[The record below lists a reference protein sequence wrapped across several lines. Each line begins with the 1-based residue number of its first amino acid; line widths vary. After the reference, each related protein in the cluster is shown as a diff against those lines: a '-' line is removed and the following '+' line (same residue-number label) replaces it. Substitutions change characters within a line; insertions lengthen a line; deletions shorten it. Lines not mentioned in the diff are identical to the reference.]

1 MCWSCNGNL
10 SANDP
15 ASQYQRLK
23 IIQNTVR
30 VPSSL
35 YTMNLGALNVYQFPV
50 DRTGVNW
57 NQMSDRAVRHSQPV
71 NVSSHGS
78 RTRRTITRNRPNAST
93 PGGLGCDI
101 KHNSYYRYLDRL
113 KAKKPIR
120 RGNIP
125 PTFGTP
131 IPFNPAFPIY
141 GGKTMKTSIVND
153 CNCPIAP
160 IQLNEKLIYKTYY
173 TPASLF
179 QPGCGICKYKV
190 GSYIYTKTSVNGQ
203 ILRAQITAITGNIYV
218 IQYDNGNVAR
228 LTNSNLLENFSC
240 TCPGNASIEV
250 VDTNSF
256 VTNPYCSVPTN
267 SFTTAQVNNYYLSCN
282 KNGTCDNNNS
292 AFS

>member
-10 SANDP
+10 SSSDP

-35 YTMNLGALNVYQFPV
+35 YTMNLGALNVYQSPV
-50 DRTGVNW
+50 DHTRVNW

-78 RTRRTITRNRPNAST
+78 RTRRTITRHQPNAST

-120 RGNIP
+120 RDNIP
-125 PTFGTP
+125 PHFGTP
-131 IPFNPAFPIY
+131 LPFNPAFPIY
-141 GGKTMKTSIVND
+141 GGKTMKTSIINN

-173 TPASLF
+173 SPADLF
-179 QPGCGICKYKV
+179 QPGCNTCNYNV
-190 GSYIYTKTSVNGQ
+190 GSYIFTNTYVDGE
-203 ILRAQITAITGNIYV
+203 ILRAQITAIAGNIYT
-218 IQYDNGNVAR
+218 IKYDNGNIA
-228 LTNSNLLENFSC
+228 TIQSSNLLDKFYC
-240 TCPGNASIEV
+240 ACPGNPISEEV
-250 VDTNSF
+250 IH
-256 VTNPYCSVPTN
+256 
-267 SFTTAQVNNYYLSCN
+267 TTCPINCQ
-282 KNGTCDNNNS
+282 K
-292 AFS
+292 